1 MPKFRRTDRINEQL
15 KQEISLI
22 VRDEVRDPRVGLA
35 TITAVVTSPELDHAK
50 VYVTSLGDETEREE
64 IIEGL
69 RSAAPFVRKQ
79 LSGRLHMRRVPELH
93 FEADR
98 VMAEA
103 LRIEELLRQALPP
116 ELRNQSADAEDSAG
130 AGDSVDDDDSI
141 DMDDS
146 IDPADVDDAV
156 DSDDTDGAPGSVE
169 REKE

>member
-1 MPKFRRTDRINEQL
+1 MPRFRRTDRINEQL

-35 TITAVVTSPELDHAK
+35 TITAVVTSPELDHAR

-69 RSAAPFVRKQ
+69 RSAAAFVRKQ
-79 LSGRLHMRRVPELH
+79 LGGRLHMRRIPELH

-98 VMAEA
+98 VLAEA

-116 ELRNQSADAEDSAG
+116 EQRDQADAGDSADADG
-130 AGDSVDDDDSI
+130 AD
-141 DMDDS
+141 
-146 IDPADVDDAV
+146 
-156 DSDDTDGAPGSVE
+156 DSDDPVE
-169 REKE
+169 QEKE

>member
-35 TITAVVTSPELDHAK
+35 TITAVVTSPELDHAR

-98 VMAEA
+98 VLAEA

-116 ELRNQSADAEDSAG
+116 ELRNQSDEDDSADADG
-130 AGDSVDDDDSI
+130 AADAD
-141 DMDDS
+141 
-146 IDPADVDDAV
+146 DVDD
-156 DSDDTDGAPGSVE
+156 SDDADGADDAADPE
-169 REKE
+169 QEKE